1 MIRSNLLI
9 HSITYY
15 QWLGNSGQDGE
26 QYDTPITIN
35 KVRVEPISKIKGTVG
50 SKEYISRT
58 RIFYDLKLSTSATIR
73 PKSKI
78 EFINTQG
85 ETETYYI
92 QEIMEMYSR
101 GNHHLEIWCS

>member
-1 MIRSNLLI
+1 MIRGNLLI

-26 QYDTPITIN
+26 QYDTPIIIN
-35 KVRVEPISKIKGTVG
+35 KVRVEPISKIVG
-50 SKEYISRT
+50 ATGGKEYTSKT

-78 EFINTQG
+78 EFTNTQG
-85 ETETYYI
+85 EIETYYI
-92 QEIMEMYSR
+92 QEIQEMYSR
-101 GNHHLEIWCS
+101 GQHHLEIWCS